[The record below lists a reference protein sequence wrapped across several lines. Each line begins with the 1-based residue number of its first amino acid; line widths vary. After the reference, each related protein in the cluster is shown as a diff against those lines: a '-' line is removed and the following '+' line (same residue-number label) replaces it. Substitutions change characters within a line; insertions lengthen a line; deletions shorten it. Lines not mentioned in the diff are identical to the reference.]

1 MIDHKKRNHEFVS
14 KTPPNKRIM
23 KITDNDMDTDEKEV
37 IVKKIDDKYERGGE
51 D

>member
-1 MIDHKKRNHEFVS
+1 MIDHKINDHEGIS
-14 KTPPNKRIM
+14 KTPPNKRRN